1 MLLIDDRENSKLIN
15 KILMRMGDWSIDNKN
30 GKAKVKRLAT
40 ADYAIGQTGIEAKE
54 INDLYRSIMG
64 IGRTRTIVEQ
74 LIDLQ
79 NGFENPMLVVYGTK
93 LKPYVKG
100 YNNRQKMAIEMSR
113 MQKAIERFKFTF
125 YQRFPRIK
133 YMEFDTMEQF
143 VNFLIIN
150 HTQMEM
156 DGAGSIDRL
165 PDFVK
170 KVANQKSLDDRVA
183 VLSALPGITPA
194 TAVDL
199 LQKFGKIPNIL
210 HSRRSQKDL
219 MEVKGIGRRKAQR
232 ILALRDS
239 FTHKE

>member
-15 KILMRMGDWSIDNKN
+15 KIMMRMGDWTLDNKN
-30 GKAKVKRLAT
+30 GKAKIKRLAT

-54 INDLYRSIMG
+54 INDLYKSIMG
-64 IGRTRTIVEQ
+64 IGRTRTIVDQ

-100 YNNRQKMAIEMSR
+100 YTNRQKMAIEMSR

-125 YQRFPRIK
+125 YQRFPKIK

-150 HTQMEM
+150 HTQMEI

-170 KVANQKSLDDRVA
+170 KVAKQQTLDDRVA
-183 VLSALPGITPA
+183 VLSAIPGITPA
-194 TAVDL
+194 HAVDL

-219 MEVKGIGRRKAQR
+219 MEVKGIGRSKAKR

>member
-100 YNNRQKMAIEMSR
+100 YANRQKMAIEMSR
-113 MQKAIERFKFTF
+113 MEKAIERFKFTF
-125 YQRFPRIK
+125 YQRFPKIK

-150 HTQMEM
+150 HTQMEI

-170 KVANQKSLDDRVA
+170 KAAKQKSLDDRVA
-183 VLSALPGITPA
+183 VLSAIPGVTPA

-199 LQKFGKIPNIL
+199 LQKFDKIPNIL
-210 HSRRSQKDL
+210 HSRRTQKDL
-219 MEVKGIGRRKAQR
+219 MEIKGIGRRKAKR
-232 ILALRDS
+232 ILELRDS